1 MTRALITGIPGF
13 AGSHLAREL
22 LEHGYTVHGTY
33 LPGENLS
40 RIDDLGKKVRLH
52 KLDFL
57 KEKNLHKLLGA
68 VKPNYIFHL
77 AAQPSVGSSFKFP
90 EETLMINFMGT
101 FHLLEAARKLRNLKG
116 LLIVTSSDIYGV
128 IKRTDLP
135 LTEEQ
140 KLRPVSPYGVSK
152 AAGDLMGYQY
162 YKNYDLPVVRARSFN
177 HSGPG
182 QARGFV
188 VTDLCYQIATLENSR
203 GKPVIKMGNLKAKRD
218 ISDVRDVVRG
228 YRLALEKG
236 KAGEVYHLCSGKTH
250 SVAELLKK
258 ALKLTDL
265 KIEVKIDPK
274 LARPTEV
281 PILIGDASKAER
293 QLGYKRRFTIDDTL
307 KDCLDY
313 FRSLQGGKCG

>member
-1 MTRALITGIPGF
+1 MMRALVTGISGF

-22 LEHGYTVHGTY
+22 LGHGYDVHGTH
-33 LPGENLS
+33 LPGEDLS
-40 RIDDLGKKVRLH
+40 RLGDLGKKIKLH
-52 KLDFL
+52 PLDFL
-57 KEKNLHKLLGA
+57 KEKNLYKLLGEI
-68 VKPNYIFHL
+68 KPNYIFHL
-77 AAQPSVGSSFKFP
+77 AAQPSVGFSFKSP
-90 EETLMINFMGT
+90 EETIMVNFMGT
-101 FHLLEAARKLRNLKG
+101 FHLLQAARKLRNLKG
-116 LLIVTSSDIYGV
+116 LLTVTSSDIYGV

-140 KLRPVSPYGVSK
+140 KLQPVSPYGVSK
-152 AAGDLMGYQY
+152 AACDLMGYQY
-162 YKNYDLPVVRARSFN
+162 FKNYGLPVVRARSFN

-188 VTDLCYQIATLENSR
+188 VTDLCYQIAALENSR
-203 GKPVIKMGNLKAKRD
+203 RKPVIKMGNLKAKRD
-218 ISDVRDVVRG
+218 ISDVRDIVRG

-250 SVAELLKK
+250 SVSELLKK
-258 ALKLTDL
+258 ALRMTDL

-293 QLGYKRRFTIDDTL
+293 QLSYKRRFTIDDTL